1 MKNDKFKLAFLIF
14 VLTLI
19 DQIAKY
25 FMIIK
30 KDIMPIDVIKNMIQ
44 LNYVENYGIAFGMAR
59 GSRSIFIIA
68 SIIIIG
74 IIIKFLFTQSRSLN
88 RTKKIL
94 IAVIISGGIGN
105 LIDRIFRGFVMDYID
120 ITKVINYPVFN
131 LADIMIV
138 IGVIVFAIYIIK
150 DIITEN
156 NEKEN
161 KV

>member
-105 LIDRIFRGFVMDYID
+105 LIDRIFRGFVIDYID